1 MAEPATIVAAGT
13 VPWRM
18 RSGMLEVGL
27 VHRPRYHDWSLPKGK
42 VDPDEHLLVCAV
54 RETLE
59 ETGLHVA
66 LGRPLG
72 EQGYPVPA
80 GSKLVHYWAAHADS
94 TAVEVHG
101 HAKIDPAEIDDVRF
115 LPAGQAAATL
125 TYDRD
130 VEIVGRLATYALDTT
145 PLVLLRHAKARSRRD
160 WDGPDRDRPLT
171 DDGRADA
178 ARLVQV
184 LAALGIARIVTSD
197 AQRCLQTISPY
208 AHMAGIEAEIEPRI
222 SEAGFSKDPHGASEV
237 IHALLGTH
245 EPTVLCTH
253 RPVLPT
259 LRAAPSRFAACR
271 VPTDAPPS
279 GSSLVL
285 HHRAGLVVSAQLHT
299 V

>member
-1 MAEPATIVAAGT
+1 MAEPASIVAAGT
-13 VPWRM
+13 VPWQM
-18 RSGMLEVGL
+18 RSGVLEVGL

-59 ETGLHVA
+59 ETGLNVA

-72 EQGYPVPA
+72 QQTYPVPT
-80 GSKLVHYWAAHADS
+80 GSKLVHYWAAHAGS
-94 TAVEVHG
+94 TAVPVH
-101 HAKIDPAEIDDVRF
+101 DPTEIDDVRF

-130 VEIVGRLATYALDTT
+130 VEIVGRLATHALDTT
-145 PLVLLRHAKARSRRD
+145 PLVLLRHAKARSRSD
-160 WDGPDRDRPLT
+160 WDGPDDDRPLT
-171 DDGRADA
+171 DVGRADA
-178 ARLVQV
+178 LRLVQV
-184 LAALGIARIVTSD
+184 LAALGIARVVTSD
-197 AQRCLQTISPY
+197 AQRCLQTISPF
-208 AHMAGIEAEIEPRI
+208 AQEAGAEVEIEPRI

-237 IHALLGTH
+237 IQSLLGTH

-271 VPTDAPPS
+271 VPTEAPPS

-299 V
+299 A